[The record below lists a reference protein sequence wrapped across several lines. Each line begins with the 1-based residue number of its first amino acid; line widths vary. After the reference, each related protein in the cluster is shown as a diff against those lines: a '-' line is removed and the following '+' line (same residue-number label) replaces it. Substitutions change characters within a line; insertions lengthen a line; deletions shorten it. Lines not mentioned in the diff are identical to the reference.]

1 MARPVSSK
9 ATIRV
14 SMDKAVIADLD
25 EMHWV
30 LRKGVSEI
38 VQSAVVEYLI
48 KNAPS
53 PEK

>member
-14 SMDKAVIADLD
+14 SMDKTVIADLD

-30 LRKGVSEI
+30 LRKGISEI
-38 VQSAVVEYLI
+38 VQSAVIDYLA
-48 KNAPS
+48 KHAPR
-53 PEK
+53 PEE

>member
-14 SMDKAVIADLD
+14 SMDKVVIADLE
-25 EMHWV
+25 EMHWI

-38 VQSAVVEYLI
+38 VQSAVIDYLA